1 MPRRL
6 VLLGSTGSVGRA
18 TLEVVDHLRDVE
30 VIGLGAHRDSATLAA
45 QAARHRPRAVAV
57 ADPVAAE
64 QVRRLLPSEV
74 DVLTGGEGLA
84 RLAAHPDA
92 DLVLVAVVGIAG
104 LLPTLAALRAGK
116 DVALATKEA
125 LVAGGNVVTAAA
137 RRSGRRLLPVD
148 SEHSGIFQCL
158 LGREREAVRRIVL
171 TASGGPF
178 LHRPRETLGQA
189 TPEEA
194 LSHPTWKMGKKV
206 TVDSATLMN
215 KGLEVIEARW
225 LFDLTP
231 EQIDVV
237 IHPQSIVHG
246 MVELADGGVLAHLAP
261 PDMRLPIQFA
271 LTYPEHRPSPV
282 RSLSWTGRGEDGL
295 TLTFAPPEPGR
306 YPCLDLAR
314 DALRGGGTL
323 PAVLNAANEV
333 AVQWFLERRIRFGEI
348 PVLVRRTMDLHTPIA
363 DPAVEDILAADAW
376 ARATVSLLGVEVRG

>member
-30 VIGLGAHRDSATLAA
+30 VIGLGAHRDSATLAV

-246 MVELADGGVLAHLAP
+246 MVELADGAVLAHLAP

-282 RSLSWTGRGEDGL
+282 RSLSWTGGGEDGL

-363 DPAVEDILAADAW
+363 DPAAEDILAADAW